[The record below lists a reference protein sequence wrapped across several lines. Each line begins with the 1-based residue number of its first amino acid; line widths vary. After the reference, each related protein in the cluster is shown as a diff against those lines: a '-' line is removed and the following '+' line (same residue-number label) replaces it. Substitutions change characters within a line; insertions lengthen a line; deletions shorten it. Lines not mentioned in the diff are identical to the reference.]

1 VGVDSYAHEQPFGR
15 LLQDALALPLFGGS
29 NLGLRRRQLH
39 AMLREPGYDADA
51 TVSADHTAA
60 RSPANP

>member
-1 VGVDSYAHEQPFGR
+1 
-15 LLQDALALPLFGGS
+15 LFGGS

-51 TVSADHTAA
+51 TVVADHTAA
-60 RSPANP
+60 TW

>member
-1 VGVDSYAHEQPFGR
+1 
-15 LLQDALALPLFGGS
+15 LFGGS

-51 TVSADHTAA
+51 TW
-60 RSPANP
+60 